1 MARVNQSS
9 TGSKAPKSDKFKK
22 AVPRKAAVSKSKSK
36 AKAKVNSKQTKEQI
50 RKLNQDLSTITSIH
64 TSLSTQGQA
73 PKEIT
78 ALDVQSLREGMQK
91 DNQTKLQS
99 EKAEKDLA
107 SQLELITGMA
117 L

>member
-1 MARVNQSS
+1 MGKVGPKQTKKRS
-9 TGSKAPKSDKFKK
+9 TKTDKSAGVKK
-22 AVPRKAAVSKSKSK
+22 SAVLKG
-36 AKAKVNSKQTKEQI
+36 KAKVNSKQTKAQI
-50 RKLNQDLSTITSIH
+50 EKLNQDLSTISSIH
-64 TSLSTQGQA
+64 AAILAQGLP
-73 PKEIT
+73 PKEVN
-78 ALDVQSLREGMQK
+78 ALDVKRLREDMEK